1 MPRRQRGVSPEHGS
15 LSASLPNGTALLRL
29 LPLPRS
35 ESVPSPPACQGLH
48 RKQEVFL
55 HKGAGRQTSGV
66 LVLPGL
72 GSGNL
77 PFLHLS
83 IQHMLKCLYCV
94 PVTVLDTGDSL
105 SVGEACATLFS
116 ILVISP
122 GVGASGF

>member
-1 MPRRQRGVSPEHGS
+1 MIWGYLKVAQAP
-15 LSASLPNGTALLRL
+15 GTAHAQASEGCFTRTW
-29 LPLPRS
+29 LPVCFPPKRDCFAVALASPTFR
-35 ESVPSPPACQGLH
+35 VCPQPPACQGLH

-94 PVTVLDTGDSL
+94 PVTVLDTG
-105 SVGEACATLFS
+105 TL
-116 ILVISP
+116 
-122 GVGASGF
+122 